1 VTRYYQRLRI
11 SEHLRNKRTIA
22 RKFKNYKRLFVR
34 VTAMF
39 HATICRNSSL
49 LVSSRTVEGVLA
61 LLNESGLYAL
71 APDELY
77 ETLAS
82 CSSDG
87 LCSRDEF
94 VVLFSDLTTSSALF
108 AIFDL
113 FDRTDSGS
121 CDVTELSIGLSV
133 LCQG

>member
-1 VTRYYQRLRI
+1 
-11 SEHLRNKRTIA
+11 
-22 RKFKNYKRLFVR
+22 
-34 VTAMF
+34 MF

-49 LVSSRTVEGVLA
+49 LVRSRTVKGVLA

-71 APDELY
+71 SPEELY

-82 CSSDG
+82 CSADG

-94 VVLFSDLTTSSALF
+94 VVLFSDLTTSSSLF
-108 AIFDL
+108 AIFDM

-121 CDVTELSIGLSV
+121 CDVIELSIGLSV
-133 LCQG
+133 LCQGCVAPSPIHTPSVFNLER